1 MSNTDLILPNF
12 YKKGVKKVEQYGIAG
27 THYTMAAPKAFVEA
41 LLPAGI
47 ARRNRTIGIRKRE
60 EIEKM
65 SEQSAAD
72 MVAGVIQGKNIIEQS
87 PKGKV
92 DDLISDGAINKSYGY
107 EQLSMAN
114 KADVKNAMFNKYV
127 DFDIPEHI
135 QDRMMNHMY
144 FGPYK
149 TGKGVVG
156 TNVTGF
162 VGEQFKVPVLLK
174 PIDPAKTTIDIK
186 NPKGIQ
192 NQAYEAHGGHSRGPA
207 KLNRLFNVNGR
218 AKLAVVISKLDK
230 NGNDKFAGKK
240 NSIDNKT
247 NIKKEAKNIK
257 NVDNI
262 IANATPEQMKKAL
275 ATSWGTKEGSDIGI
289 VFKVDEKNPNTIYFQ
304 DVYKSGSKES
314 GGVNAMIA
322 VDLDSKKVYNMVTD
336 KHDMLANFKPFGVGS
351 TDRITGTVPT
361 MRSFANIKEKGNH
374 VGRDFKEEARLSLK
388 QLDEKS
394 DNIPVKISNLPSS
407 LSRTV
412 LEREQDEFAAYV
424 SYLIRIA
431 KESGNSYKKFEEA
444 LQEPSLT
451 KLVIAQYQARLYPEC
466 LPVPNVVPI
475 YDELHRP
482 TWKENEVPLV
492 SFTPSSC
499 TKDPNNIFNNK
510 KKTL

>member
-1 MSNTDLILPNF
+1 
-12 YKKGVKKVEQYGIAG
+12 
-27 THYTMAAPKAFVEA
+27 MAAPKAFVEA

-92 DDLISDGAINKSYGY
+92 DDLISDGAINKSYSY

-114 KADVKNAMFNKYV
+114 KADVKNAMFNEYV

-135 QDRMMNHMY
+135 QNRMMNHMY

-162 VGEQFKVPVLLK
+162 VGEQLKVPALLK

-218 AKLAVVISKLDK
+218 SKLAVVISKLDK

-247 NIKKEAKNIK
+247 NIKREAKNIK

-289 VFKVDEKNPNTIYFQ
+289 IFKVDEKNPNTIYFQ

-374 VGRDFKEEARLSLK
+374 VGRNFKEEAKLSLK
-388 QLDEKS
+388 QLDEYQL
-394 DNIPVKISNLPSS
+394 DIP
-407 LSRTV
+407 
-412 LEREQDEFAAYV
+412 
-424 SYLIRIA
+424 
-431 KESGNSYKKFEEA
+431 ESGILSVPTYDAVTGLIPTGRKQRKIVGSKKINRNTLEKIANAKNIEEILNKDGDLAGYKVDGKKMSKAELDSGVNVNASIIQHYAGKATAKDYGDF
-444 LQEPSLT
+444 
-451 KLVIAQYQARLYPEC
+451 ARRIGQLY
-466 LPVPNVVPI
+466 
-475 YDELHRP
+475 
-482 TWKENEVPLV
+482 LV
-492 SFTPSSC
+492 SGESATVEEV
-499 TKDPNNIFNNK
+499 KQGKVLAALRKGAI
-510 KKTL
+510 